1 MAPYEGFDVS
11 EYRYTE
17 FHYRTGKSPAS
28 NRIIVTDNDLYPPAA
43 IVNSLL
49 SRE

>member
-17 FHYRTGKSPAS
+17 FHYGTGKSPAS
-28 NRIIVTDNDLYPPAA
+28 KL
-43 IVNSLL
+43 
-49 SRE
+49 